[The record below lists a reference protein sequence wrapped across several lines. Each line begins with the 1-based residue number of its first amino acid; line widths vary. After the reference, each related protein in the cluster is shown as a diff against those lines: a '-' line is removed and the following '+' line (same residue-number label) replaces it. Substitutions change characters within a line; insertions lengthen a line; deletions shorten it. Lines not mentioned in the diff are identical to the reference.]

1 MSKSPVTNDKEQK
14 NEAHSKPATK
24 NDKKNDVKILY
35 VRDTGDSSRRPI
47 VQDGIQKEVIRQ
59 ERKSQISWN
68 KKYDYLS
75 GNNFQ
80 RILAEEAVKAGLP
93 EDTFVKRKKNDASI
107 TKRFRHKL
115 AASPP
120 IPKTST
126 GIVGWR
132 SSQEEYRLEFNGPM
146 YISPKRTT
154 SPPPEPDA
162 LPITHQRW
170 IFLG

>member
-1 MSKSPVTNDKEQK
+1 MSTSSVTNDKEQK
-14 NEAHSKPATK
+14 IETHSKQPTK
-24 NDKKNDVKILY
+24 NDKKNDVQILY
-35 VRDTGDSSRRPI
+35 VRDTGDPSKRPI

-75 GNNFQ
+75 GENFQ

-93 EDTFVKRKKNDASI
+93 EDTFVKREKNDASI
-107 TKRFRHKL
+107 TKRFMHKL

-126 GIVGWR
+126 GVVGWR
-132 SSQEEYRLEFNGPM
+132 SSQQEYCLEFHGPM
-146 YISPKRTT
+146 YISPKRTI

-162 LPITHQRW
+162 VPITHQRR